1 MKTMKRMLSLFLV
14 AVTLCGVIAM
24 PAFAASTQ
32 AFDILSSSKYAKTY
46 TLSSSGKTIPYTS
59 NKLSTRGTVTYGA
72 SSSSY
77 IDNNA
82 DELYI
87 FDVGCTNGTY
97 WAYVSYPT
105 SSRRVN
111 AYIPLSALTKNN
123 GSHTKT
129 VSTGKFYCS
138 LRENTSTSSSYY
150 VAKGDTVYLVATSG
164 SKYQILYPVSN
175 GKYRLAWCN
184 ASDYKKYC
192 GTNATNTSNKT
203 TTTTSIIGGQ
213 SDNPRDG
220 AFVRIRYAAN
230 GRYLDVPAEGATKN
244 GTQLRIWD
252 SASSNT
258 NQYFQLI
265 DTGKG
270 WQIISLHS
278 GKVVEVR
285 DSSHQDCA
293 QVAQWDKHNSAC
305 ARWDIIRNSDGTVS
319 FKNRESGLYLNV
331 YGGGN
336 AGNGTKLIQYHNDG
350 TVAMKFYI
358 NNVSTNGYNT
368 QASKISGSSVKSE
381 KNISLTSWRPLNG
394 LTQTMLQQDDSLE
407 AIVDNVP
414 VALDAANFVISWAS
428 NSKEVT
434 RIHVTQGSNKK
445 MTIQYGSSIEA
456 NLSGKKMSLSTLL
469 VQRYYN
475 FSPTIVF
482 SSNTKADECI
492 RNWFGIT
499 GSGQYS
505 MDMSFGKVPLG
516 EYGYYLLIENGT
528 VYQVPII
535 NANSSYKVYRKL
547 NGKTTYMFD
556 AAQILRNAK
565 LQLDDNAA
573 AVVMRQL
580 VKNGYIK

>member
-77 IDNNA
+77 IDNKA

-123 GSHTKT
+123 GSHAKT

-184 ASDYKKYC
+184 ASDYKKHC
-192 GTNATNTSNKT
+192 GTNTTNTSNKT

-213 SDNPRDG
+213 SDTPKDG

-244 GTQLRIWD
+244 GTQLQIWD

-285 DSSHQDCA
+285 DSSHKDCA

-368 QASKISGSSVKSE
+368 QTSKISGSSVKSE

-407 AIVDNVP
+407 ALVDVP
-414 VALDAANFVISWAS
+414 ATLDAANFVLSWVS

-434 RIHVTQGSNKK
+434 RIRVAKGNNGQ
-445 MTIQYGSSIEA
+445 MTIRYGTSIEQ
-456 NLSGKKMSLSTLL
+456 NRSGRKMSLAQMLTEAHRGEAAYVLWAAGD
-469 VQRYYN
+469 
-475 FSPTIVF
+475 
-482 SSNTKADECI
+482 ADKCI
-492 RNWFGIT
+492 RNWFGLS
-499 GSGQYS
+499 GSGKYS
-505 MDMSFGKVPLG
+505 MEMTFGKVPLG
-516 EYGYYLLIENGT
+516 EYGYYLLIEKGT

-535 NANSSYKVYRKL
+535 NVNSSYKVYRKL

>member
-77 IDNNA
+77 IDNKA

-123 GSHTKT
+123 GSHAKT

-184 ASDYKKYC
+184 ASDYKKHC
-192 GTNATNTSNKT
+192 GTNTTNTSNKT

-213 SDNPRDG
+213 SDTPKDG

-244 GTQLRIWD
+244 GTQLQIWD

-285 DSSHQDCA
+285 DSSHKDCA

-358 NNVSTNGYNT
+358 NNVSANGYHT
-368 QASKISGSSVKSE
+368 QASKISGSVKSE
-381 KNISLTSWRPLNG
+381 KDISLTSWRPLNG

-407 AIVDNVP
+407 ALVDVP
-414 VALDAANFVISWAS
+414 ATLDAANFVLSWVS

-434 RIHVTQGSNKK
+434 RIRVAKGNNGQ
-445 MTIQYGSSIEA
+445 MTIRYGTSIEQ
-456 NLSGKKMSLSTLL
+456 NRSGRKMSLAQMLTEAHRGEAAYVLWAAGD
-469 VQRYYN
+469 
-475 FSPTIVF
+475 
-482 SSNTKADECI
+482 ADKCI
-492 RNWFGIT
+492 RNWFGLS
-499 GSGQYS
+499 GSGKYS
-505 MDMSFGKVPLG
+505 MEMTFGKVPLG

>member
-14 AVTLCGVIAM
+14 AVTLCSVIAM

-77 IDNNA
+77 IDNKA

-123 GSHTKT
+123 GSHAKT

-192 GTNATNTSNKT
+192 GTNTTNTSNKT

-213 SDNPRDG
+213 SDTPRDG

-244 GTQLRIWD
+244 GTQLQIWD

-270 WQIISLHS
+270 WKIISLHS

-285 DSSHQDCA
+285 DSSHKDCA

-305 ARWDIIRNSDGTVS
+305 ARWDIIRNRDGTVS

-358 NNVSTNGYNT
+358 SNVSANGYHT
-368 QASKISGSSVKSE
+368 QASKISGSVKSE
-381 KNISLTSWRPLNG
+381 KDISLTSWRPLNG

-407 AIVDNVP
+407 ELIDAP
-414 VALDAANFVISWAS
+414 ATLDAANFVLSWVS

-434 RIHVTQGSNKK
+434 RIRVAKGNNGQ
-445 MTIQYGSSIEA
+445 MTIRYGASIEQ
-456 NLSGKKMSLSTLL
+456 NRSGRKMSLTQMLTEAHRSEAAYVLWAAGD
-469 VQRYYN
+469 
-475 FSPTIVF
+475 
-482 SSNTKADECI
+482 ADKCI
-492 RNWFGIT
+492 RNWFGLS
-499 GSGQYS
+499 GSGKYS
-505 MDMSFGKVPLG
+505 MEMTFGKVPLG

-535 NANSSYKVYRKL
+535 NTNSSYKVYRKL